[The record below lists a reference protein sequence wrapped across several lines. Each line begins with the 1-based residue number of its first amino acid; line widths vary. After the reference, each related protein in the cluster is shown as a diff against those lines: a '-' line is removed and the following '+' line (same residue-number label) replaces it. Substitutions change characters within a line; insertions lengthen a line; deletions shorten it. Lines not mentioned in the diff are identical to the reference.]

1 MIGGKAIHSVL
12 LLIISF
18 SLFSQEKEVLKQND
32 SVVSNKQK
40 VNLKQFII
48 PSALVVYGVVGLESH
63 QILSFNSEIREEL
76 REHIDEKLT
85 LDDFSQY
92 SPLVS
97 IYALEGLGIKG
108 KHSLKDKAI
117 ITATSYLIM
126 GAVVNTIKSTTV
138 SQRPDRTSNN
148 SFPSGHTATAFMGA
162 ELLHQ
167 EYKDVSIWY
176 SFSGYAVATATG
188 FFRMYN
194 NRHWLS
200 DVAAGAGIGIIST
213 KIAYLLYPSIN
224 KLFFKESS
232 AKTKVSLVPY
242 YGNKEVGFCLVSKF

>member
-1 MIGGKAIHSVL
+1 MIKGKAIYSVVL
-12 LLIISF
+12 LVISF
-18 SLFSQEKEVLKQND
+18 SLFSQEKNVLKQTD
-32 SVVSNKQK
+32 TVFSTKEK
-40 VNLKQFII
+40 LNLKQFIL
-48 PSALVVYGVVGLESH
+48 PSALVVYGVVSLESH
-63 QILSFNSEIREEL
+63 QLLDLNSEVREEIK
-76 REHIDEKLT
+76 EHIDEKLT

-126 GAVVNTIKSTTV
+126 GTVVNTLKRTTV
-138 SQRPDRTSNN
+138 SQRPDGTSNN

-167 EYKDVSIWY
+167 EYKDMSLWY
-176 SFSGYAVATATG
+176 SFSGYAVASATG

-194 NRHWLS
+194 NRHWFS

-213 KIAYLLYPSIN
+213 KIAYLLYPTIN
-224 KLFFKESS
+224 RLLFKESS
-232 AKTKVSLVPY
+232 EKSKISMLPY